1 LTEKVEPRAVDLSE
15 VRDAIKKELMDQAQ
29 QAGMEELIKNLRS
42 KAHIR
47 INEKLLEG
55 SVQ

>member
-1 LTEKVEPRAVDLSE
+1 
-15 VRDAIKKELMDQAQ
+15 MDQAQ